1 VNVEPHEPDGDLER
15 LAPAALAATLLV
27 AVLQIRMDGSWST
40 GVLLA
45 VAALPA
51 LVVLRLGL
59 RLARDDD
66 APRAAVTTL
75 LVAGLVLAGVAIG
88 RLGHAL
94 AGDGFADGGGTLTWM
109 LALFFALSA
118 SCARRARSTA
128 CLLIAALAGVGLLL
142 EAVNW
147 IFATDDLD
155 VFRALLALAFAL
167 LFGAGALLHGRT
179 GTVLVGAAGVSA
191 LAGAYVTGTFL
202 GFLPG
207 GGGLGWG
214 WELVTLVE
222 ALLLALYA
230 ARRLEPGPGYL
241 AFFLLAAFVVT
252 AAPAE
257 ASVLG
262 WPLALALATLALLAL
277 RRA

>member
-1 VNVEPHEPDGDLER
+1 VNVEPHERDGDLER

-27 AVLQIRMDGSWST
+27 AVLQIRMDASWST

-51 LVVLRLGL
+51 LVVLRLAL
-59 RLARDDD
+59 RLARDED
-66 APRAAVTTL
+66 AARAAVTTL

-94 AGDGFADGGGTLTWM
+94 AGDGFTESGGTLTWM
-109 LALFFALSA
+109 LALFCALSIA
-118 SCARRARSTA
+118 CARRARSAA

-147 IFATDDLD
+147 VFGTEDVD
-155 VFRALLALAFAL
+155 VFRALLALSFAL
-167 LFGAGALLHGRT
+167 LFGAGALLRGRA
-179 GTVLVGAAGVSA
+179 GTVLVAAAGVAA

-202 GFLPG
+202 GPFGG

-222 ALLLALYA
+222 GVLLAVYA
-230 ARRLEPGPGYL
+230 AARLEPGPGYL
-241 AFFLLAAFVVT
+241 AFFLLAVFVAT

-257 ASVLG
+257 STVLG
-262 WPLALALATLALLAL
+262 WPLALALATLVLLGL